1 MTAIHRSHVTH
12 LGLARLTG
20 LVALVS
26 AVRALALATGVFDP
40 GPAIT
45 ERLPFHSPGVA
56 GLALALVVAVPMAT
70 TAAWIRTEHP
80 HAAEATMLA
89 GILLI
94 CWIGVQLMVIRTFTV
109 IQPLMVIVGLAVFAA
124 GLLHNRCTGV
134 SRSGR

>member
-1 MTAIHRSHVTH
+1 MTATHRSHVTH

-26 AVRALALATGVFDP
+26 AVRALALATGAFDP

-45 ERLPFHSPGVA
+45 ERLPFHSPAVA

-70 TAAWIRTEHP
+70 TAAWIRAEHP

-109 IQPLMVIVGLAVFAA
+109 IQPLMVVVGLAVFAA
-124 GLLHNRCTGV
+124 GLLHNRCTV
-134 SRSGR
+134 RA